1 MGKNEAMFQ
10 INQLQKMLASAD
22 NIRAIAV
29 QAGLSE
35 KTVHRIK
42 NGETDT
48 TFGTA
53 NKIIAAIAKLK
64 KADKAAA

>member
-1 MGKNEAMFQ
+1 
-10 INQLQKMLASAD
+10 MLASAD

-64 KADKAAA
+64 KADKATA